1 MFSKPLY
8 YFFIGF
14 NLLRPAICPSC
25 SGWLVYLSFSTML
38 GIWFPVMD
46 LLRLVS
52 LFNMPVFKLLPPSQ
66 ILPFLSMQIKR
77 HSHLQGASS
86 DPPVNRAKA
95 LQMFITPTSQNQL
108 VTYLVFL
115 SLLAFNF
122 VCLSLTFPI
131 KFKCS
136 LGPSLVLL
144 NYLRAQNCRNSILF
158 LNNCFSGMA
167 SFKSESKILS

>member
-1 MFSKPLY
+1 MVSYVLETTLLFLYWIQPAATCHMF
-8 YFFIGF
+8 F
-14 NLLRPAICPSC
+14 LL
-25 SGWLVYLSFSTML
+25 WLVGLFIIL
-38 GIWFPVMD
+38 HHAGH
-46 LLRLVS
+46 LVPCNGLA

-95 LQMFITPTSQNQL
+95 LQMFITPTSQNL
-108 VTYLVFL
+108 VFLTYLVFL

-144 NYLRAQNCRNSILF
+144 
-158 LNNCFSGMA
+158 
-167 SFKSESKILS
+167 